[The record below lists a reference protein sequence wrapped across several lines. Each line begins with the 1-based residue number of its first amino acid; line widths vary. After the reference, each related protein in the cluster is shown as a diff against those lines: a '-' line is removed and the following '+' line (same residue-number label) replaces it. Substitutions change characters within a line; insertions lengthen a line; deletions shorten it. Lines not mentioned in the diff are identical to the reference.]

1 MEVREKLEKVLS
13 SSSRKTN
20 DIDVVKEYLYQQYWK
35 HMQKGAKVSP
45 IDAEYPV
52 TAKKNCMG
60 MPTQNIYIKQVD
72 EGIYQFKIG
81 DFPTSVKYTIDKSQ
95 LPYFVKAN
103 EIQGGFYL
111 RF

>member
-13 SSSRKTN
+13 SSSRRTK
-20 DIDVVKEYLYQQYWK
+20 DINVVKEYLYQQYWK

-52 TAKKNCMG
+52 TAVLV
-60 MPTQNIYIKQVD
+60 PTQNIYIKQVD
-72 EGIYQFKIG
+72 EDIYQFKIG
-81 DFPTSVKYTIDKSQ
+81 DFPTSVKYTIDKSH
-95 LPYFVKAN
+95 LPYFVKADK
-103 EIQGGFYL
+103 IQGGFYL